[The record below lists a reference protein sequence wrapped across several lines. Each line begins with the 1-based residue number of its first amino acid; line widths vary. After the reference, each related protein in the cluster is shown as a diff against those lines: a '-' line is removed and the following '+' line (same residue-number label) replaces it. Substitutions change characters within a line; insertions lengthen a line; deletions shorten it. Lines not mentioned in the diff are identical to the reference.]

1 MKLTLVMTKEDVVN
15 ILGEHLATKGYRI
28 DPNSIEFSLKKEY
41 HGYGTNECEVTVFDG
56 ATVDCEI
63 GE

>member
-1 MKLTLVMTKEDVVN
+1 MKLTMVLSKEDVVN

-28 DPNSIEFSLKKEY
+28 DRDSIEFCLKSEAW
-41 HGYGTNECEVTVFDG
+41 GYGPYDRDVKVFDCVE
-56 ATVDCEI
+56 VDCEV

>member
-1 MKLTLVMTKEDVVN
+1 MKLTMKLSTEDIVN

-28 DPNSIEFSLKKEY
+28 NPDSIEFSLKKEY
-41 HGYGTNECEVTVFDG
+41 HGYGTNEYEVTVFDC
-56 ATVDCEI
+56 ATVDCEV

>member
-15 ILGEHLATKGYRI
+15 ILGEHLTTKGYRI
-28 DPNSIEFSLKKEY
+28 DRDSIKFSLKKEY
-41 HGYGTNECEVTVFDG
+41 HGYGTNEHEVTVFDG

>member
-1 MKLTLVMTKEDVVN
+1 MKQTLKLSEEDVVN

-41 HGYGTNECEVTVFDG
+41 HGYGTNEHEVFVFDG

>member
-1 MKLTLVMTKEDVVN
+1 MRLTMVLTKEDVAN

-28 DPNSIEFSLKKEY
+28 DRNSIEFNLKKEY
-41 HGYGTNECEVTVFDG
+41 HGYGTNEHEVTVFDG
-56 ATVDCEI
+56 AIVDCEV